1 MGRIGLEKWTAMLRV
16 ACPVCSQGWVVPAKA
31 AVDRTPIWVC
41 QECEVVWFGVED
53 PAGPPDDT
61 LSTFLE
67 SRGRKPLWSELEVVE

>member
-1 MGRIGLEKWTAMLRV
+1 
-16 ACPVCSQGWVVPAKA
+16 
-31 AVDRTPIWVC
+31 
-41 QECEVVWFGVED
+41 VVWFGVED